1 LDCLWPFPAV
11 TALVALPFLL
21 DMDAKKPPAQKGQEV
36 LEA

>member
-1 LDCLWPFPAV
+1 MAISGGDCAGG
-11 TALVALPFLL
+11 TAFLL